1 MYCRNML
8 PEGEVSK
15 CSTSVVEYETNE
27 TDVLAL
33 IPDAE
38 SRSITAAKTVISS
51 LGNQQDNK
59 SYSQSSPIEVP
70 HSSGLVTCLRC
81 L

>member
-8 PEGEVSK
+8 PEGEVS
-15 CSTSVVEYETNE
+15 VVECDETNQK
-27 TDVLAL
+27 DVSAL
-33 IPDAE
+33 IPYAK

-59 SYSQSSPIEVP
+59 SYSESSSIEVP
-70 HSSGLVTCLRC
+70 HNSGLVTCLRC

>member
-1 MYCRNML
+1 MYCSNML

-15 CSTSVVEYETNE
+15 CTSVVEYDETNE
-27 TDVLAL
+27 TDVSAL
-33 IPDAE
+33 IPDAK
-38 SRSITAAKTVISS
+38 SRRITATKTDISS
-51 LGNQQDNK
+51 LRNQQDNN

-70 HSSGLVTCLRC
+70 HNSGLVTCLRY

>member
-15 CSTSVVEYETNE
+15 CTSVVEYDETNE
-27 TDVLAL
+27 TDVSAL
-33 IPDAE
+33 IPDAK
-38 SRSITAAKTVISS
+38 SRSITAVKTVISS
-51 LGNQQDNK
+51 LGNQQDKK
-59 SYSQSSPIEVP
+59 SYFESSAIEVP
-70 HSSGLVTCLRC
+70 HNSGLVTCQRC